1 MRCEAIALAVNYRYF
16 VTICLNYTI
25 YQLSD
30 ALILQYKNV
39 AIMEGIKDKV
49 VVITG
54 ASSGIGA
61 GAAKKLVAL
70 GAKVVLAARR
80 ENELKALVQYLGSNA
95 IYVVTDVSKKTDLD
109 NLVQRSIEKYGHVDV
124 LWNNAGIMP
133 LSFFDE
139 GHVEEWD
146 KMIDINIKG
155 VLYGINA
162 VLPHM
167 LQRGEGHILATSS
180 VGGLKTS
187 PGIGVY
193 SGTKFAVRAIMET
206 LREEVAQ
213 TIKVTTV
220 FPGATE
226 SELGKD
232 ITSAKI
238 KALYG
243 NLKAMPKMDEEAI
256 ANAVIYAISQPGNI
270 NVNDIVL
277 RPLGQ
282 TR

>member
-1 MRCEAIALAVNYRYF
+1 ME
-16 VTICLNYTI
+16 
-25 YQLSD
+25 
-30 ALILQYKNV
+30 NV
-39 AIMEGIKDKV
+39 KDKV

-54 ASSGIGA
+54 ASSGM
-61 GAAKKLVAL
+61 GAATARKLAKL

-80 ENELKALVQYLGSNA
+80 EDQLKALVAGLGENT
-95 IYVVTDVSKKTDLD
+95 IYVTTDVSKRADLD
-109 NLVQRSIEKYGHVDV
+109 NLIQQAITKFGHIDV

-133 LSFFDE
+133 ISFFEE
-139 GHVEEWD
+139 GLVDEWD

-167 LQRGEGHILATSS
+167 LSRGQGHILATSS
-180 VGGLKTS
+180 VGGIKTS

-193 SGTKFAVRAIMET
+193 SGTKFAVKAIMET

-213 TIKVTTV
+213 TIKVTTI
-220 FPGATE
+220 FPGATQ
-226 SELGKD
+226 SELGHD
-232 ITSAKI
+232 ITSPRI

-243 NLKAMPKMDEEAI
+243 NLTNMPKMDEDAI
-256 ANAVIYAISQPGNI
+256 ANAVIYAISQAGNVTI
-270 NVNDIVL
+270 NDLVL

>member
-1 MRCEAIALAVNYRYF
+1 
-16 VTICLNYTI
+16 
-25 YQLSD
+25 
-30 ALILQYKNV
+30 
-39 AIMEGIKDKV
+39 MESIKDKV
-49 VVITG
+49 IVITG

-61 GAAKKLVAL
+61 SAARKLAQL

-80 ENELKALVQYLGSNA
+80 EDQLKNLAQEIGENA
-95 IYVVTDVSKKTDLD
+95 IYVLTDVARRTDLD
-109 NLVQRSIEKYGHVDV
+109 NLILQTIAKFGRVDV
-124 LWNNAGIMP
+124 MWNNAGIMP
-133 LSFFDE
+133 ISFFEE
-139 GHVEEWD
+139 GHVDEWD

-167 LQRGEGHILATSS
+167 LERGQGHILSTSS

-193 SGTKFAVRAIMET
+193 SGTKFAVKAIMET

-213 TIKVTTV
+213 NIKVTTIY
-220 FPGATE
+220 PGATK
-226 SELGKD
+226 SELGHD
-232 ITSAKI
+232 ITSPKI
-238 KALYG
+238 KGLYG
-243 NLKAMPKMDEEAI
+243 NLANMPKLDEEAI
-256 ANAVIYAISQPGNI
+256 ANAVIYAISQPDNI
-270 NVNDIVL
+270 SVNEVVV

>member
-1 MRCEAIALAVNYRYF
+1 
-16 VTICLNYTI
+16 
-25 YQLSD
+25 
-30 ALILQYKNV
+30 
-39 AIMEGIKDKV
+39 MESIKDKV
-49 VVITG
+49 IVITG

-61 GAAKKLVAL
+61 SAARKLAQL

-80 ENELKALVQYLGSNA
+80 EDQLKNLAQEIGENA
-95 IYVVTDVSKKTDLD
+95 IYVVTDVARRTDLD
-109 NLVQRSIEKYGHVDV
+109 NVILQTIAKFGRVDV
-124 LWNNAGIMP
+124 MWNNAGIMP
-133 LSFFDE
+133 ISFFEE
-139 GHVEEWD
+139 GHVDEWD

-167 LQRGEGHILATSS
+167 LERGQGHILSTSS

-193 SGTKFAVRAIMET
+193 SGTKFAVKAIMET

-213 TIKVTTV
+213 NIKVTTIY
-220 FPGATE
+220 PGATK
-226 SELGKD
+226 SELGHD
-232 ITSAKI
+232 ITSPKI
-238 KALYG
+238 KGLYG
-243 NLKAMPKMDEEAI
+243 NLANMPKLDEEAI
-256 ANAVIYAISQPGNI
+256 ANAVIYAISQPDNI
-270 NVNDIVL
+270 SVNEVVV

>member
-1 MRCEAIALAVNYRYF
+1 
-16 VTICLNYTI
+16 
-25 YQLSD
+25 
-30 ALILQYKNV
+30 
-39 AIMEGIKDKV
+39 MENIKDKV
-49 VVITG
+49 IVITG
-54 ASSGIGA
+54 ASSGLGA
-61 GAAKKLVAL
+61 ATAKKLVGL

-80 ENELKALVQYLGSNA
+80 EDQLKALVAESGENA
-95 IYVVTDVSKKTDLD
+95 FYVKTDVSKRADLD
-109 NLVQRSIEKYGHVDV
+109 NLVQQSISRFGRIDV

-133 LSFFDE
+133 ISFFDE
-139 GHVEEWD
+139 GKVDEWD

-167 LQRGEGHILATSS
+167 LEMGQGHILATSS
-180 VGGLKTS
+180 VGGIKTS

-193 SGTKFAVRAIMET
+193 SATKFAVRALMES

-213 TIKVTTV
+213 TIKVTTIY
-220 FPGATE
+220 PGATQ
-226 SELGKD
+226 SELGHD
-232 ITSAKI
+232 ITSPKI
-238 KALYG
+238 RAMYG
-243 NLKAMPKMDEEAI
+243 NLAGMPEMDEEAI

-270 NVNDIVL
+270 TVNEIVL

>member
-1 MRCEAIALAVNYRYF
+1 M
-16 VTICLNYTI
+16 
-25 YQLSD
+25 
-30 ALILQYKNV
+30 KN
-39 AIMEGIKDKV
+39 KV
-49 VVITG
+49 IVITG

-61 GAAKKLVAL
+61 AAARKLVGL

-80 ENELKALVQYLGSNA
+80 EDQLKTMVAALGENA
-95 IYVVTDVSKKTDLD
+95 MYVKTDVSKRADLD
-109 NLVQRSIEKYGHVDV
+109 NLIQQAIRQFGHIDV

-133 LSFFDE
+133 ISFFEE
-139 GHVEEWD
+139 GLVDEWD

-167 LQRGEGHILATSS
+167 LERGQGHILATSS

-193 SGTKFAVRAIMET
+193 SGTKFAVKAIMET

-220 FPGATE
+220 YPGATH
-226 SELGKD
+226 SELGHD
-232 ITSAKI
+232 ISSPKI
-238 KALYG
+238 KAIYG
-243 NLKAMPKMDEEAI
+243 NLGNMPKMNEDAI
-256 ANAVIYAISQPGNI
+256 ADAVIYAISQPGNVT
-270 NVNDIVL
+270 VNEVVL

-282 TR
+282 SR

>member
-1 MRCEAIALAVNYRYF
+1 
-16 VTICLNYTI
+16 
-25 YQLSD
+25 
-30 ALILQYKNV
+30 
-39 AIMEGIKDKV
+39 MENIKDKV

-54 ASSGIGA
+54 ASSGLGA
-61 GAAKKLVAL
+61 ATAKKLVSL

-80 ENELKALVQYLGSNA
+80 EDQLKALVAESGENA
-95 IYVVTDVSKKTDLD
+95 FYVKTDVSKRADVDHLI
-109 NLVQRSIEKYGHVDV
+109 QQSISRFGHIDV

-133 LSFFDE
+133 ISFFDE
-139 GHVEEWD
+139 GQVDEWD

-167 LQRGEGHILATSS
+167 LEMGQGHILATSS
-180 VGGLKTS
+180 VGGIKTT

-213 TIKVTTV
+213 KIKVTTIY
-220 FPGATE
+220 PGATQ
-226 SELGKD
+226 SELGHD
-232 ITSAKI
+232 ITSPKI
-238 KALYG
+238 KAAFG
-243 NLKAMPKMDEEAI
+243 NLQNMPKMDEEAI

-270 NVNDIVL
+270 TVNEIVL

>member
-1 MRCEAIALAVNYRYF
+1 MD
-16 VTICLNYTI
+16 
-25 YQLSD
+25 S
-30 ALILQYKNV
+30 
-39 AIMEGIKDKV
+39 IKDKV
-49 VVITG
+49 IVITG

-61 GAAKKLVAL
+61 AAARKLVAL

-80 ENELKALVQYLGSNA
+80 EDQLKTMVAELGNNA
-95 IYVVTDVSKKTDLD
+95 IYVTTDVSKRADLD
-109 NLVQRSIEKYGHVDV
+109 NLIRQAIQKFGHVDV

-133 LSFFDE
+133 LSFFEE
-139 GHVEEWD
+139 GLVDEWD
-146 KMIDINIKG
+146 RMIDINIKG

-167 LQRGEGHILATSS
+167 LQRGQGHILATSS
-180 VGGLKTS
+180 VGGIKTS

-193 SGTKFAVRAIMET
+193 SGTKFAVKAIMET

-213 TIKVTTV
+213 TIKVTTI
-220 FPGATE
+220 FPGATQ
-226 SELGKD
+226 SELGHD
-232 ITSAKI
+232 ITSPKI

-243 NLKAMPKMDEEAI
+243 NLKNMSKMDEDAI
-256 ANAVIYAISQPGNI
+256 ADAVIYAISRPGNVTI
-270 NVNDIVL
+270 NDVVL

>member
-1 MRCEAIALAVNYRYF
+1 
-16 VTICLNYTI
+16 
-25 YQLSD
+25 
-30 ALILQYKNV
+30 
-39 AIMEGIKDKV
+39 MESIKDKV
-49 VVITG
+49 IVITG

-61 GAAKKLVAL
+61 SAARKLAQL

-80 ENELKALVQYLGSNA
+80 EDQLKNLAQEIGENA
-95 IYVVTDVSKKTDLD
+95 IYVVTDVARRTDLD
-109 NLVQRSIEKYGHVDV
+109 NLILQTIAKFGRVDV
-124 LWNNAGIMP
+124 MWNNAGIMP
-133 LSFFDE
+133 ISFFEE
-139 GHVEEWD
+139 GHVDEWD

-167 LQRGEGHILATSS
+167 LERGQGHILSTSS

-193 SGTKFAVRAIMET
+193 SGTKFAVKAIMET

-213 TIKVTTV
+213 NIKVTTIY
-220 FPGATE
+220 PGATK
-226 SELGKD
+226 SELGHD
-232 ITSAKI
+232 ITSPKI
-238 KALYG
+238 RGLYG
-243 NLKAMPKMDEEAI
+243 NLANMPKLDEEAI
-256 ANAVIYAISQPGNI
+256 ANAVIYAISQPDNI
-270 NVNDIVL
+270 SVNEVVV

>member
-1 MRCEAIALAVNYRYF
+1 M
-16 VTICLNYTI
+16 
-25 YQLSD
+25 
-30 ALILQYKNV
+30 KN
-39 AIMEGIKDKV
+39 KV
-49 VVITG
+49 IVITG

-61 GAAKKLVAL
+61 AAARKMIGL

-80 ENELKALVQYLGSNA
+80 EDQLNEMVIGLGENALAVK
-95 IYVVTDVSKKTDLD
+95 TDVSKRADLD
-109 NLVQRSIEKYGHVDV
+109 NLIQQTISRFGHIDV

-133 LSFFDE
+133 ISFFDE

-146 KMIDINIKG
+146 RMIDINIKG

-167 LQRGEGHILATSS
+167 LERGQGHILATSS
-180 VGGLKTS
+180 IGGLKTT

-193 SGTKFAVRAIMET
+193 SATKFAVRAIMET

-213 TIKVTTV
+213 TIKVTTIY
-220 FPGATE
+220 PGATQ
-226 SELGKD
+226 SELGND
-232 ITSAKI
+232 ITSPKI
-238 KALYG
+238 RAIFG
-243 NLKAMPKMDEEAI
+243 NLANMPKMNEEAI
-256 ANAVIYAISQPGNI
+256 ADAVIYAISQPGNVNI
-270 NVNDIVL
+270 NELVL

>member
-1 MRCEAIALAVNYRYF
+1 
-16 VTICLNYTI
+16 
-25 YQLSD
+25 
-30 ALILQYKNV
+30 
-39 AIMEGIKDKV
+39 MESIKDKV
-49 VVITG
+49 IVVTG

-61 GAAKKLVAL
+61 SAARKLAQL

-80 ENELKALVQYLGSNA
+80 EDQLKNLAQEIGENA
-95 IYVVTDVSKKTDLD
+95 IYVVTDVARRTDLD
-109 NLVQRSIEKYGHVDV
+109 NVILQTIAKFGRVDV
-124 LWNNAGIMP
+124 MWNNAGIMP
-133 LSFFDE
+133 ISFFEE
-139 GHVEEWD
+139 GHVDEWD

-167 LQRGEGHILATSS
+167 LERGQGHILSTSS

-193 SGTKFAVRAIMET
+193 SGTKFAVKAIMET

-213 TIKVTTV
+213 NIKVTTIY
-220 FPGATE
+220 PGATK
-226 SELGKD
+226 SELGHD
-232 ITSAKI
+232 ITSPKI
-238 KALYG
+238 KGLYG
-243 NLKAMPKMDEEAI
+243 NLANMPKLDEEAI
-256 ANAVIYAISQPGNI
+256 ANAVIYAISQPDNI
-270 NVNDIVL
+270 SVNEVVV

>member
-1 MRCEAIALAVNYRYF
+1 MESI
-16 VTICLNYTI
+16 
-25 YQLSD
+25 
-30 ALILQYKNV
+30 KN
-39 AIMEGIKDKV
+39 KV

-54 ASSGIGA
+54 ASSGM
-61 GAAKKLVAL
+61 GAATARKLASL

-80 ENELKALVQYLGSNA
+80 EDQLKNLVTELGENA
-95 IYVVTDVSKKTDLD
+95 MYVVTDVSKRADLD
-109 NLVQRSIEKYGHVDV
+109 NLIQQAISRFGHVDV

-133 LSFFDE
+133 ISFFDE
-139 GHVEEWD
+139 GYVDEWD
-146 KMIDINIKG
+146 RMIDINIKG

-167 LQRGEGHILATSS
+167 LERCEGHILATSS
-180 VGGLKTS
+180 VGGIKTS

-193 SGTKFAVRAIMET
+193 SGTKFAVKAIMET

-220 FPGATE
+220 FPGATQ
-226 SELGKD
+226 SELGHD
-232 ITSAKI
+232 ITSPKI

-243 NLKAMPKMDEEAI
+243 NLKNMPKLDEDAI
-256 ANAVIYAISQPGNI
+256 ADAVIYAIGQPGNVTI
-270 NVNDIVL
+270 NELVL

>member
-1 MRCEAIALAVNYRYF
+1 
-16 VTICLNYTI
+16 
-25 YQLSD
+25 
-30 ALILQYKNV
+30 
-39 AIMEGIKDKV
+39 MENIKDKII
-49 VVITG
+49 VITG

-61 GAAKKLVAL
+61 ATAKKLIGL

-80 ENELKALVQYLGSNA
+80 EDQLKALIAELGENA
-95 IYVVTDVSKKTDLD
+95 FYVKTDVSKRADLD
-109 NLVQRSIEKYGHVDV
+109 NLVQQSISRFGHIDV

-133 LSFFDE
+133 ISFFDE
-139 GHVEEWD
+139 GHVDEWD
-146 KMIDINIKG
+146 SMIDINIKG

-167 LQRGEGHILATSS
+167 LEMGQGHILATSS
-180 VGGLKTS
+180 VGGIKTS

-193 SGTKFAVRAIMET
+193 SATKFAVRALMES

-213 TIKVTTV
+213 IIKVTTIY
-220 FPGATE
+220 PGATQ
-226 SELGKD
+226 SELGHD
-232 ITSAKI
+232 ITSPKI
-238 KALYG
+238 RAMYG
-243 NLKAMPKMDEEAI
+243 NLAGMPKMDEEAI

-270 NVNDIVL
+270 TVNEIVL

>member
-1 MRCEAIALAVNYRYF
+1 MENI
-16 VTICLNYTI
+16 
-25 YQLSD
+25 
-30 ALILQYKNV
+30 KN
-39 AIMEGIKDKV
+39 KV

-61 GAAKKLVAL
+61 ATALKLNQL
-70 GAKVVLAARR
+70 GAKVVLGARR
-80 ENELKALVQYLGSNA
+80 EDQLKALTAQMDDNA
-95 IYVVTDVSKKTDLD
+95 IYVVTDVSKKEDVD
-109 NLVQRSIEKYGHVDV
+109 NLVKKAIEKFGRVDV
-124 LWNNAGIMP
+124 LFNNAGIMP
-133 LSFFDE
+133 ISFFDE
-139 GHVEEWD
+139 GKVEEWD
-146 KMIDINIKG
+146 RMIDINIKG

-167 LQRGEGHILATSS
+167 LEQGEGHILSTSS

-193 SGTKFAVRAIMET
+193 SGTKFAVRAIMEG

-213 TIKVTTV
+213 KIKVTTIY
-220 FPGATE
+220 PGATN
-226 SELGKD
+226 SELGHD
-232 ITSAKI
+232 ITSPKI

-243 NLKAMPKMDEEAI
+243 NLAGMPKMNEEAI
-256 ANAVIYAISQPGNI
+256 ADAVVYAISQPGNVTI
-270 NVNDIVL
+270 NELVL

>member
-1 MRCEAIALAVNYRYF
+1 
-16 VTICLNYTI
+16 
-25 YQLSD
+25 
-30 ALILQYKNV
+30 
-39 AIMEGIKDKV
+39 MEMESIKDKV
-49 VVITG
+49 IVITG

-61 GAAKKLVAL
+61 AAARKLAQL

-80 ENELKALVQYLGSNA
+80 EDQLKALVNDLGENA
-95 IYVVTDVSKKTDLD
+95 VYVVTDVSKRTDLD
-109 NLVQRSIEKYGHVDV
+109 NLIAQAISKFGHVDV
-124 LWNNAGIMP
+124 LWNNAGVMP
-133 LSFFDE
+133 ISFFEE
-139 GHVEEWD
+139 GLVDEWD
-146 KMIDINIKG
+146 RMIDINIKG

-167 LQRGEGHILATSS
+167 LQRGQGHILSTSS

-193 SGTKFAVRAIMET
+193 SGTKFAVRAIMDT

-213 TIKVTTV
+213 TIKVTTI
-220 FPGATE
+220 FPGATQ
-226 SELGKD
+226 SELGHD
-232 ITSAKI
+232 ITSPKI

-243 NLKAMPKMDEEAI
+243 NLQNMPKMDEGAI
-256 ANAVIYAISQPGNI
+256 ADAVIYAISQPGNVTI
-270 NVNDIVL
+270 NDLVL

>member
-1 MRCEAIALAVNYRYF
+1 
-16 VTICLNYTI
+16 
-25 YQLSD
+25 
-30 ALILQYKNV
+30 
-39 AIMEGIKDKV
+39 MEYIKDKV
-49 VVITG
+49 IVITG

-61 GAAKKLVAL
+61 AAARKLAGL

-80 ENELKALVQYLGSNA
+80 KDQLQVLVNELGDNA
-95 IYVVTDVSKKTDLD
+95 MYVVTDVSKRADLD
-109 NLVQRSIEKYGHVDV
+109 SLIRLAIGRFGHIDV

-133 LSFFDE
+133 ISFFDE

-167 LQRGEGHILATSS
+167 LQRGQGHILATSS

-193 SGTKFAVRAIMET
+193 SGTKFAVKAIMET

-213 TIKVTTV
+213 TIKVTTIY
-220 FPGATE
+220 PGATQ
-226 SELGKD
+226 SELGHD
-232 ITSAKI
+232 ITSPKI

-243 NLKAMPKMDEEAI
+243 NLKNMPKMDEEAI
-256 ANAVIYAISQPGNI
+256 ADAVIYAISQPGNVT
-270 NVNDIVL
+270 VNELVL

-282 TR
+282 AR

>member
-1 MRCEAIALAVNYRYF
+1 
-16 VTICLNYTI
+16 
-25 YQLSD
+25 
-30 ALILQYKNV
+30 
-39 AIMEGIKDKV
+39 MENIKDKV
-49 VVITG
+49 IVITG

-61 GAAKKLVAL
+61 AAARKLAGL

-80 ENELKALVQYLGSNA
+80 EDQLQSLVNGMGDNA
-95 IYVVTDVSKKTDLD
+95 MYVVTDVSKRTDLD
-109 NLVQRSIEKYGHVDV
+109 NLIQQAISRFGHIDV
-124 LWNNAGIMP
+124 LWNNAGVMP
-133 LSFFDE
+133 ISFFDE
-139 GHVEEWD
+139 GHVDEWD

-167 LQRGEGHILATSS
+167 LQRGQGHILTTSS

-193 SGTKFAVRAIMET
+193 SGTKFAVKAIMET

-220 FPGATE
+220 YPGATQ
-226 SELGKD
+226 SELGHD
-232 ITSAKI
+232 ITSPKI

-243 NLKAMPKMDEEAI
+243 NLKSMPKMDEEAI
-256 ANAVIYAISQPGNI
+256 ADAVIYAISQPGNI
-270 NVNDIVL
+270 TVNELVL

>member
-1 MRCEAIALAVNYRYF
+1 M
-16 VTICLNYTI
+16 
-25 YQLSD
+25 
-30 ALILQYKNV
+30 KN
-39 AIMEGIKDKV
+39 IKDKV
-49 VVITG
+49 IIITG

-61 GAAKKLVAL
+61 AAARKLAQL

-80 ENELKALVQYLGSNA
+80 EDQLKTLVAELGKNAL
-95 IYVVTDVSKKTDLD
+95 YVVTDVSKRADLD
-109 NLVQRSIEKYGHVDV
+109 NLIEQAIDKFGHIDV
-124 LWNNAGIMP
+124 LWNNAGVMP
-133 LSFFDE
+133 ISFFDE
-139 GHVEEWD
+139 GKVEEWD
-146 KMIDINIKG
+146 RMIDINIKG

-167 LQRGEGHILATSS
+167 LQRGEGHILSTSS

-193 SGTKFAVRAIMET
+193 SGTKFAVRAIMES

-213 TIKVTTV
+213 TIKVTTI
-220 FPGATE
+220 FPGATQ
-226 SELGKD
+226 SELGHD
-232 ITSAKI
+232 ITSPKI

-243 NLKAMPKMDEEAI
+243 NLQSMPKMDENAI
-256 ANAVIYAISQPGNI
+256 ADAVIYAISQPGNVTI
-270 NVNDIVL
+270 NDLVL

>member
-1 MRCEAIALAVNYRYF
+1 
-16 VTICLNYTI
+16 
-25 YQLSD
+25 
-30 ALILQYKNV
+30 
-39 AIMEGIKDKV
+39 MENIKDKV
-49 VVITG
+49 IVITG
-54 ASSGIGA
+54 ASSGLGA
-61 GAAKKLVAL
+61 VTAKKLIGL

-80 ENELKALVQYLGSNA
+80 EDQLKALVAELGENA
-95 IYVVTDVSKKTDLD
+95 FYVKTDVSKRTDLD
-109 NLVQRSIEKYGHVDV
+109 HLIQQSINKFGHVDV

-133 LSFFDE
+133 ISFFDE
-139 GHVEEWD
+139 GQVDEWD

-167 LQRGEGHILATSS
+167 LERGQGHILSTSS
-180 VGGLKTS
+180 VGGIKTS

-193 SGTKFAVRAIMET
+193 SATKFAVRALMEG

-213 TIKVTTV
+213 TLKVTTIY
-220 FPGATE
+220 PGATQ
-226 SELGKD
+226 SELGHD
-232 ITSAKI
+232 ITSPRI
-238 KALYG
+238 KAIYG
-243 NLKAMPKMDEEAI
+243 NLTGMPKMDEEAI

-270 NVNDIVL
+270 TVNEIVL